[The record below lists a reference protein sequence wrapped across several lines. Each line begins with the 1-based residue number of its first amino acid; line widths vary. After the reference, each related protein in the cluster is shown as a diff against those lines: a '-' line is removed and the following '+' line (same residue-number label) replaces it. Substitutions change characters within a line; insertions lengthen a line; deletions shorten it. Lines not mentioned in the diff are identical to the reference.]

1 MFQAS
6 PASFG
11 QTSTTFSPINSL
23 FGHLSKWRCPSAVA
37 QARIAELSQPSASP
51 AGSSSQT
58 TQRVHRLHLGS
69 RALLHW
75 ADPTASSLT
84 RCCRPCSA
92 PDPSPAATRGPSGN
106 LNPNASL
113 FCVTP
118 LDGFLSAKNTS
129 KGPACLSRPRTISP
143 VRPPHFLS
151 PSPLHHHSTGTWPTV
166 SYSNTSCLF
175 LPPHMLFPPPGMLFQ
190 GISTEPATFP
200 LVRTQYPWVHSME
213 SSIG

>member
-23 FGHLSKWRCPSAVA
+23 FGHLSKWHCPSPVA

-92 PDPSPAATRGPSGN
+92 PDPSPAATRGPSCN

-129 KGPACLSRPRTISP
+129 KGPACLPRPRTISP

-151 PSPLHHHSTGTWPTV
+151 PSPSITTPQARGPLSVTPTHPAF
-166 SYSNTSCLF
+166 SCLHICCSLHRECSSRASPRSQ
-175 LPPHMLFPPPGMLFQ
+175 LPSH
-190 GISTEPATFP
+190 
-200 LVRTQYPWVHSME
+200 
-213 SSIG
+213 